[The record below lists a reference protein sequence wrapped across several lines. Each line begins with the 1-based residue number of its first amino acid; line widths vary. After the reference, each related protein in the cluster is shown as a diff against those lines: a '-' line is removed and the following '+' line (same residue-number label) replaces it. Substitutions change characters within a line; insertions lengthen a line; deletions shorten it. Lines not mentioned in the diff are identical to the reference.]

1 MQQVEGEGG
10 QRDEWQ
16 HIGRMN
22 LVRKAEN
29 QQEDPIARAD
39 NLLPHVKPGL
49 NKLVFLNNATL
60 HAKSNIF
67 DSTA

>member
-1 MQQVEGEGG
+1 MKERADNVTNGN
-10 QRDEWQ
+10 
-16 HIGRMN
+16 IGRMN

-29 QQEDPIARAD
+29 QKEDPIARAD